1 MLRHYRRR
9 RTRARR
15 QVIAVKSNGTT
26 LCVSLFSWR
35 TYWLFL
41 PQVDDT
47 VARTTG
53 TYTATG
59 QAAEA
64 LAQLKVVDNPRP
76 NRHHKRDY
84 FGFRQTDDDGNGCD
98 VREDVLARDLADVRY
113 KSLTSCRVAS
123 GVLNDPYTG
132 KTIHFKRGIDT
143 SRAVQIDHVVALV
156 MPGNQAH
163 MRGILLDAMNLVTI
177 PIIFSQLMVLRISRK
192 KMLQQTNGYHQTR
205 LTRVLVC
212 CAPNRCENEVSAQ
225 RYNIREKNAML
236 KVLHGCSKLSITC
249 AINEDLSDFSQLN
262 KLSL

>member
-1 MLRHYRRR
+1 MVWHYRRR

-15 QVIAVKSNGTT
+15 QVGAVKKQWYY
-26 LCVSLFSWR
+26 LMCVIVFLGVLIGS
-35 TYWLFL
+35 FL
-41 PQVDDT
+41 PQVSDT

-76 NRHHKRDY
+76 SRHYKRDY

-143 SRAVQIDHVVALV
+143 SRAVQIDHVVALSNAWKSGAYAWNTARRYEF
-156 MPGNQAH
+156 GNDTYN
-163 MRGILLDAMNLVTI
+163 LLAVDGPANQQKEDASADEWLPSNTAYACSYVARQIGVKTKYQLSVTT
-177 PIIFSQLMVLRISRK
+177 S
-192 KMLQQTNGYHQTR
+192 
-205 LTRVLVC
+205 
-212 CAPNRCENEVSAQ
+212 
-225 RYNIREKNAML
+225 EKNAML
-236 KVLHGCSKLSITC
+236 KVLHGCSNQVLP
-249 AINEDLSDFSQLN
+249 AR
-262 KLSL
+262 